1 MERSEDQTMLAT
13 ANNDTYMSLYEYLG
27 KGSRTSG
34 VGKLVSAEAI
44 KRGIKVQTRLLPKEM
59 QRPEFNT
66 VQAYPLSFL
75 DEYFANNV
83 EYDMTP
89 FVRRSALIMLQSRI
103 DALEKN
109 YAELIKLLP
118 TPTIELTTNAY
129 QDDDLPF

>member
-1 MERSEDQTMLAT
+1 MNTKETVQAT
-13 ANNDTYMSLYEYLG
+13 ANNDTYLSLYEYLG
-27 KGSRTSG
+27 KGSRDTG
-34 VGKLVSAEAI
+34 TGQLVSAEAL
-44 KRGIKVQTRLLPKEM
+44 KRGIKPQVKLLPKEM

-89 FVRRSALIMLQSRI
+89 VVRRSALIMLQSRI
-103 DALEKN
+103 DTLEKN

-118 TPTIELTTNAY
+118 TPTIELTAKDT

>member
-1 MERSEDQTMLAT
+1 MTKDETAQAT

-109 YAELIKLLP
+109 YTELIKLLP
-118 TPTIELTTNAY
+118 TPTIVAPNAY

>member
-1 MERSEDQTMLAT
+1 MNSKDETPHAT
-13 ANNDTYMSLYEYLG
+13 ANNDTYLSLYEYLG

-44 KRGIKVQTRLLPKEM
+44 KLGIKVQTRLLPKEM

-66 VQAYPLSFL
+66 VQLYPLSFL

-89 FVRRSALIMLQSRI
+89 VVRRSALIMLQSRI
-103 DALEKN
+103 DTLEKN

-118 TPTIELTTNAY
+118 TPTIELTTTAY

>member
-1 MERSEDQTMLAT
+1 MTKDETAQAT

-103 DALEKN
+103 DTLEKN
-109 YAELIKLLP
+109 YTELIKLLP
-118 TPTIELTTNAY
+118 TPTIELAPNAY

>member
-1 MERSEDQTMLAT
+1 MTKDETAQAT

-118 TPTIELTTNAY
+118 TPTIELTTTAY

>member
-1 MERSEDQTMLAT
+1 MNTKETQQVMKD
-13 ANNDTYMSLYEYLG
+13 NDTYMSLYEYLG
-27 KGSRTSG
+27 KGSRTTG
-34 VGKLVSAEAI
+34 TGKLVSAEAI
-44 KRGIKVQTRLLPKEM
+44 KRGITVQTRLLPKEM

-89 FVRRSALIMLQSRI
+89 FVRRSALIVLQSRI

>member
-1 MERSEDQTMLAT
+1 MNSKDETAQAT
-13 ANNDTYMSLYEYLG
+13 ANNDTYLSLYEYLG

-89 FVRRSALIMLQSRI
+89 LVRRSALIMLQSRI
-103 DALEKN
+103 DTLEKN

-118 TPTIELTTNAY
+118 TTTIELTTTTY

>member
-1 MERSEDQTMLAT
+1 MESDKTTQST
-13 ANNDTYMSLYEYLG
+13 ANNDMYLSLYEYLG

-89 FVRRSALIMLQSRI
+89 VVRRSALIMLQSRI
-103 DALEKN
+103 DTLEKN

-118 TPTIELTTNAY
+118 TPTIELTTTAY

>member
-1 MERSEDQTMLAT
+1 MNSKDETAQAT

-89 FVRRSALIMLQSRI
+89 FVRRSALIVLQSRI

-118 TPTIELTTNAY
+118 TPTIELTTTAY

>member
-1 MERSEDQTMLAT
+1 MNTKETQQVMKD
-13 ANNDTYMSLYEYLG
+13 NDTYMSLYEYLG
-27 KGSRTSG
+27 KGSRTTG
-34 VGKLVSAEAI
+34 TGKLVSAEAI
-44 KRGIKVQTRLLPKEM
+44 KRGITVQTRLLPKEM

-89 FVRRSALIMLQSRI
+89 FVRRSVLIVLQSRI

-118 TPTIELTTNAY
+118 TPTIELTTNTY

>member
-118 TPTIELTTNAY
+118 TPTIELATKNTEDY
-129 QDDDLPF
+129 DLPF

>member
-103 DALEKN
+103 DTLEKN

-118 TPTIELTTNAY
+118 TPTIELTTTAY

>member
-1 MERSEDQTMLAT
+1 MNSKDETAQAT
-13 ANNDTYMSLYEYLG
+13 ANNNTYMSLYEYLG

-103 DALEKN
+103 DTLEKN
-109 YAELIKLLP
+109 YTELIKLLP
-118 TPTIELTTNAY
+118 TPTIELAPNAY

>member
-1 MERSEDQTMLAT
+1 MNSKDETAQAT

-27 KGSRTSG
+27 KGSRTTG

-59 QRPEFNT
+59 QRPEFSS
-66 VQAYPLSFL
+66 VQAYPISFL
-75 DEYFANNV
+75 DEYFANNL
-83 EYDMTP
+83 EHDMTP

-118 TPTIELTTNAY
+118 TPTIELTAQDTE
-129 QDDDLPF
+129 DDDLPF

>member
-1 MERSEDQTMLAT
+1 MTKDETAQAT

-103 DALEKN
+103 DVLEKN

>member
-1 MERSEDQTMLAT
+1 MTTDETAQAT

-27 KGSRTSG
+27 KGSRTTG

-129 QDDDLPF
+129 QDDDLSF

>member
-1 MERSEDQTMLAT
+1 MNSKDETAQAT

-103 DALEKN
+103 DTLEKN

-118 TPTIELTTNAY
+118 TPTIELTTTAY

>member
-1 MERSEDQTMLAT
+1 MTKDETAQAT

>member
-1 MERSEDQTMLAT
+1 MEQDNTTQST
-13 ANNDTYMSLYEYLG
+13 ANNDMYVSLYEYLG
-27 KGSRTSG
+27 KGTRTSG

-103 DALEKN
+103 DTLEKN
-109 YAELIKLLP
+109 YVELIKLLP
-118 TPTIELTTNAY
+118 TPTIELTANTY